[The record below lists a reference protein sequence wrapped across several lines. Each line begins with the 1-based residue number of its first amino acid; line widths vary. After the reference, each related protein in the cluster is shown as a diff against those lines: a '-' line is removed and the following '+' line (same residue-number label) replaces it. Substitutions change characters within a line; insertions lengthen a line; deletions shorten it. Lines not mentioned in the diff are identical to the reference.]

1 MSKMEINLGL
11 VQKYNQPG
19 PRYTSYPP
27 ATKFTAEVDR
37 EALDREILLNNKTA
51 RDLSLYFHIP
61 FCETLCWFCG
71 CTTVITTQH
80 QQSKPYIEVLE
91 KEIANATRV
100 MNPARQVSQMHFGGG
115 TPTFLSPDELRK
127 LGDSIHKHFTFS
139 PDLEAGVE
147 MDPRRLSR
155 EHIVALKEIGFNRAS
170 LGVQDF
176 NPVVQKAVHR
186 IQPPEMTREA
196 IETARELGFSSINVD
211 LIYGLP
217 FQTVES
223 FEKTIDE
230 VIELAPSRLAIFS
243 YAHVPWLK
251 PSQKIL
257 EKALP
262 SAETKLE
269 MLKMI
274 VEKLSSGGQYDY
286 IGMDHFARFDDELSI
301 AQRNKT
307 LHRNFQ
313 GYSTRGGADIY
324 SFGMSAISQIEM
336 AYWQNEKELPE
347 YYKRVEEGRMPIMR
361 GYLVTPDDRI
371 RRETIMRLMC
381 DLELD
386 FKLMSQRLG
395 IVFKDYFASELESF
409 DEMIQDG
416 LLTIH
421 DEKLTV
427 TPMGRL
433 FIRNIAMRFD
443 AYLPLEKERRFSR
456 TI

>member
-1 MSKMEINLGL
+1 MEINLDL

-27 ATKFTAEVDR
+27 ATKFTVEVDR
-37 EALDREILLNNKTA
+37 ASMEREIAANNKTT

-91 KEIANATRV
+91 REMANATQII
-100 MNPARQVSQMHFGGG
+100 NPSRKVVQLHFGGG
-115 TPTFLSPDELRK
+115 TPTFLAPDEIRK
-127 LGDSIHKHFTFS
+127 LGASIRKHFTFS
-139 PDLEAGVE
+139 PELEAGVE

-155 EHIVALKEIGFNRAS
+155 DHIVALKEVGFNRAS
-170 LGVQDF
+170 FGVQDF

-186 IQPPEMTREA
+186 IQPLEMTRQS
-196 IETARELGFSSINVD
+196 IDTARELGFGSINVD

-217 FQTVES
+217 YQTVES

-230 VIELAPSRLAIFS
+230 VMQLAPDRLAIFS
-243 YAHVPWLK
+243 YAHVPWMK

-262 SAETKLE
+262 SAEVKLQ

-274 VEKLSSGGQYDY
+274 VEKLSSEGQYDY

-324 SFGMSAISQIEM
+324 SFGMSSISQIEN
-336 AYWQNEKELPE
+336 AYWQNEKELPN
-347 YYKRVEEGRMPIMR
+347 YYRVVDEGRMPIMR
-361 GYLVTPDDRI
+361 GYIITADDRI

-381 DLELD
+381 DMELD
-386 FKLMSQRLG
+386 FALMSQKLG
-395 IVFKDYFASELESF
+395 ISFKEYFSSELTSF
-409 DEMIQDG
+409 DEMVKDG
-416 LLTIH
+416 LLALGP
-421 DEKLTV
+421 DRLEV
-427 TPMGRL
+427 TPLGRL
-433 FIRNIAMRFD
+433 FIRNIAMKFD
-443 AYLPLEKERRFSR
+443 AYLSQEKERRFSR